1 MAIVAYTDAKAPQN
15 LSPARIISPSH
26 SGPGCFTHPEGVG
39 PVTRNG
45 RWTSQY
51 GRCRRCGFPVR
62 VSLRHTPD
70 AAWIEELRRRLE
82 TSFQRTCRISERLRA
97 GLKAYTVGRGLCS
110 MQ

>member
-1 MAIVAYTDAKAPQN
+1 M
-15 LSPARIISPSH
+15 
-26 SGPGCFTHPEGVG
+26 
-39 PVTRNG
+39 
-45 RWTSQY
+45 
-51 GRCRRCGFPVR
+51 R